1 MKVLQII
8 DSLPATS
15 GGARFVTNLTK
26 KLSEEGVDVE
36 LLLIDGNCSHF
47 LDEIR
52 HANIKI
58 NILGVNVNRFHPKFI
73 RKVSNYLN
81 KYDLIHVHIFPTSY
95 IVALASLINK
105 NTAPIVFTEHN
116 AFNRRAINP
125 VFKYLENFIYSRFN
139 KAFAITPE
147 VKDFLLDNLD
157 IDDDKIKVII
167 NGVDLDKI
175 ISAIPLDRSKIGLS
189 GNDVMIL
196 MAARFSKQK
205 DYNTLI
211 KAMVHLPNQFK
222 LIMCGDGEDKNG
234 CEDLV
239 KSLNLSDRAFF
250 LGNRDDIYNVIKCS
264 DINVL
269 SSHYEGF
276 GLSIVEAMAA
286 RKPVIAS
293 NVEGMSQ
300 VVDGAGLLFNVS
312 DDKKLAEHILK
323 LGIDEIYYE
332 EISQKCYQRAQN
344 YSLEVMV
351 NKYISEYKEI
361 LNDKYAVNQA

>member
-1 MKVLQII
+1 MKILQVI

-52 HANIKI
+52 HANIKVH
-58 NILGVNVNRFHPKFI
+58 ILGVNVNRFHPKFI

-95 IVALASLINK
+95 IVALASLLNK
-105 NTAPIVFTEHN
+105 NAAPIVFTEHN

-125 VFKYLENFIYSRFN
+125 FFRYAENFIYSRFR

-147 VKDFLLDNLD
+147 VKDFLLKNLN
-157 IDDDKIKVII
+157 IDENKIKIII
-167 NGVDLDKI
+167 NGVDLNKI
-175 ISAIPLDRSKIGLS
+175 TSATPLLKTEIGLS
-189 GNDVMIL
+189 DADIIIL
-196 MAARFSKQK
+196 MAARFSRQK
-205 DYNTLI
+205 DYQTLI
-211 KAMVHLPNQFK
+211 KALVHLPSQFK
-222 LIMCGDGEDKNG
+222 LIMCGDGIEKKQ
-234 CEDLV
+234 CQDLV
-239 KSLNLSDRAFF
+239 NKLKLNDRAFF
-250 LGNRDDIYNVIKCS
+250 LGNREDIYSVIKCS

-286 RKPVIAS
+286 KKPAIVS

-300 VVDGAGLLFNVS
+300 VVDGAGLLFDVG
-312 DDKKLAEHILK
+312 DDKKLAEYILK
-323 LGIDEIYYE
+323 LGTNEVYYE
-332 EISQKCYQRAQN
+332 EISLRCYQRAQI
-344 YSLEVMV
+344 YSLNVMV
-351 NKYISEYKEI
+351 DKYINEYEKI
-361 LNDKYAVNQA
+361 LSDKYAAS